1 MNLITFE
8 PYNLT
13 IFQSKP
19 PNIPTIIQPM
29 KILVLDNYD
38 SFTYN
43 LVYII
48 RQLGYEMDIYRND
61 KINLSD
67 IDVYDK
73 ILLSPGPGIPSE
85 AGVMPELLK
94 EYGTTKDILGIC
106 LGHQAIGEAFGGD
119 LINLSEVVHGLASEV
134 TVEEDLLF
142 QGLPKQFKIGR
153 YHSWVINEQTLSPD
167 LEVIARTPDG
177 QIMGVRHNK
186 LKVRGLQFHPE
197 SVLTEHGVQMM
208 KNWLK

>member
-1 MNLITFE
+1 
-8 PYNLT
+8 
-13 IFQSKP
+13 
-19 PNIPTIIQPM
+19 M

-61 KINLSD
+61 KINLD
-67 IDVYDK
+67 QIDVYDK

-85 AGVMPELLK
+85 AGIMPELLK
-94 EYGTTKDILGIC
+94 KYGATKDILGVC

-134 TVEEDLLF
+134 TIQEDLLF

-153 YHSWVINEQTLSPD
+153 YHSWVINEQSLSTD

-177 QIMGVRHNK
+177 QIMGVRHK
-186 LKVRGLQFHPE
+186 EYKVRGLQFHPE

-208 KNWLK
+208 KNWLE

>member
-1 MNLITFE
+1 
-8 PYNLT
+8 
-13 IFQSKP
+13 
-19 PNIPTIIQPM
+19 M

-61 KINLSD
+61 KINLD
-67 IDVYDK
+67 QIEVYDK

-85 AGVMPELLK
+85 AGIMPDLIK
-94 EYGTTKDILGIC
+94 KYAAFKDILGIC
-106 LGHQAIGEAFGGD
+106 LGHQAIGEAFGSS
-119 LINLSEVVHGLASEV
+119 LTNLSEVVHGLASEV
-134 TVEEDLLF
+134 SVDKDLLF
-142 QGLPKQFKIGR
+142 EGLPTKFKIGR

-177 QIMGVRHNK
+177 QIMGVRHK
-186 LKVRGLQFHPE
+186 VFKVRGLQFHPE
-197 SVLTEHGVQMM
+197 SVLTEHGVEMM

>member
-1 MNLITFE
+1 
-8 PYNLT
+8 
-13 IFQSKP
+13 
-19 PNIPTIIQPM
+19 M

-48 RQLGYEMDIYRND
+48 RQLGYEMDIYRNN
-61 KINLSD
+61 KINLSE

-85 AGVMPELLK
+85 AGIMPELLK
-94 EYGTTKDILGIC
+94 KYAGSKDILGIC
-106 LGHQAIGEAFGGD
+106 LGHQAIGEVFGGD

-134 TVEEDLLF
+134 TVQEDLLF

-167 LEVIARTPDG
+167 LEVIARTSDG

-197 SVLTEHGVQMM
+197 SILTEHGVQLI
-208 KNWLK
+208 KNWLG

>member
-1 MNLITFE
+1 
-8 PYNLT
+8 
-13 IFQSKP
+13 
-19 PNIPTIIQPM
+19 M

-48 RQLGYEMDIYRND
+48 RQLGYEMDIYRNN
-61 KINLSD
+61 KINLSE

-85 AGVMPELLK
+85 AGIMPELLK
-94 EYGTTKDILGIC
+94 KYAGSKDILGIC
-106 LGHQAIGEAFGGD
+106 LGHQAIGEVFGGD
-119 LINLSEVVHGLASEV
+119 LINLSAVVHGLASEV
-134 TVEEDLLF
+134 TVQEDLLF

-167 LEVIARTPDG
+167 LEVIARTSDG

-197 SVLTEHGVQMM
+197 SILTEHGVQLI
-208 KNWLK
+208 KNWLG